1 MECLKA
7 EGVDVM
13 FGLPGG
19 AILPF
24 YQTLPEY
31 PEIRHILVRHEQ
43 GAAMAADGYARS
55 TGRVGVCVATSGP
68 GATNLVTGI
77 MTAQMDSAPVVAITG
92 QVPRA
97 MIGKDAFQESDVTGI
112 TLPITKH
119 NYLVMDTNDLPTVIK
134 KAFHLART
142 GRPGPVL
149 VDIPKDVQTEEVEFL
164 GYPEVAEMPTYNP
177 TPDVNTADVKRA
189 AQMINAAKRPIIISG
204 RGVNIS
210 GAHAQL
216 LELAEKAQI
225 PVITTLLGLGSIPG
239 NHILNVGMPGMHGVA
254 WASMAIDEA
263 DLLIGIG
270 MRFDDRVTG
279 NVNLFAPKAKKIHID
294 IDESEVAKNVIVDL
308 ALVSDVKNVLDELNP
323 LVERKVHADWVG
335 QIEEWRRT
343 HPSLSIRD
351 TDQLL
356 PQYILSEL
364 NKESNGES
372 IIVTGVGQHQMWAA
386 QHFVSDK
393 PGRFI
398 TSGGAGTMG
407 YEVPAAMGAQVGN
420 PGKVVW
426 SICGDGGF
434 QMTMSEVLTMVQNK
448 IPVKLAV
455 MNNGFHGMV
464 RQWQE
469 LFYNRSYVATEFH
482 TPDFVK
488 LADAFGCMGIRVTE
502 KDQVVPAIR
511 EANAHD
517 GPVIVDF
524 VVPVEENVYP
534 FIPPGGSVASMVED
548 PNFSAAMG

>member
-1 MECLKA
+1 
-7 EGVDVM
+7 M

-31 PEIRHILVRHEQ
+31 PGIRHILVRHEQ

-77 MTAQMDSAPVVAITG
+77 MTAQMDSVPIVAITG

-119 NYLVMDTNDLPTVIK
+119 NYLVMDTNSLPMTIK

-149 VDIPKDVQTEEVEFL
+149 VDIPKDVQTEEVEFH
-164 GYPEVAEMPTYNP
+164 GYPETAVLPTYHP
-177 TPDVNTADVKRA
+177 GSDLKSADLKRA
-189 AQMINAAKRPIIISG
+189 AEMIKAAKKPIIIAG

-225 PVITTLLGLGSIPG
+225 PVITTLLGIGSIPG
-239 NHILNVGMPGMHGVA
+239 SHLLSVGMPGMHGVA

-279 NVNLFAPKAKKIHID
+279 NVNLFAPRAKKIHID

-308 ALVSDVKNVLDELNP
+308 ALVSDVKEVLDELNP
-323 LVERKVHADWVG
+323 LVERAIHAEWVG
-335 QIEEWRRT
+335 QIDEWRRT
-343 HPSLSIRD
+343 HPSL
-351 TDQLL
+351 T
-356 PQYILSEL
+356 
-364 NKESNGES
+364 
-372 IIVTGVGQHQMWAA
+372 
-386 QHFVSDK
+386 
-393 PGRFI
+393 
-398 TSGGAGTMG
+398 
-407 YEVPAAMGAQVGN
+407 
-420 PGKVVW
+420 
-426 SICGDGGF
+426 
-434 QMTMSEVLTMVQNK
+434 
-448 IPVKLAV
+448 
-455 MNNGFHGMV
+455 
-464 RQWQE
+464 
-469 LFYNRSYVATEFH
+469 
-482 TPDFVK
+482 
-488 LADAFGCMGIRVTE
+488 
-502 KDQVVPAIR
+502 IR
-511 EANAHD
+511 E
-517 GPVIVDF
+517 PMIF
-524 VVPVEENVYP
+524 C
-534 FIPPGGSVASMVED
+534 
-548 PNFSAAMG
+548 PNTSCPS